1 MTKYEDIFDIAAD
14 NHGLITSAQAREAGI
29 TNNELVQYAKRGR
42 VTKVGHGLYQLTQ
55 WVPEQNDAYAWAVMS
70 VGPDAVLYGES
81 VIAMLGLAL
90 INPTRMFVATPRR
103 TRRKL
108 PDSIKVEWVRSIR
121 PTATYNGIPC
131 QSEHDAIL
139 ACKGKIPP
147 DRLEAAARTAHEQG
161 LISKQQYH
169 ALRKELR
176 SDNGH

>member
-1 MTKYEDIFDIAAD
+1 MKASRGE
-14 NHGLITSAQAREAGI
+14 GRREGWA
-29 TNNELVQYAKRGR
+29 TRFRAPSCRGVIYSR
-42 VTKVGHGLYQLTQ
+42 GDLPRKLTEGCRLH
-55 WVPEQNDAYAWAVMS
+55 EQVRASESSDTYAWAVMS
-70 VGPDAVLYGES
+70 VGPDALLFGES
-81 VIAMLGLAL
+81 VIAMLGLAP

-131 QSEHDAIL
+131 QSAHDAIL
-139 ACKGKIPP
+139 ACKGIIPP

-176 SDNGH
+176 SDNAR